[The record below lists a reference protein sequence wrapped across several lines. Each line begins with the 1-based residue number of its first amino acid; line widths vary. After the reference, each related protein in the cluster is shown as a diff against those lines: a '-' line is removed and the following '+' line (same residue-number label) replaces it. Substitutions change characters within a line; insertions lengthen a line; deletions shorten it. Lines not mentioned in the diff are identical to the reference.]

1 MRIGISGWFW
11 GAPEVGSGQYVHH
24 LLHSL
29 LSVAPEHEYILYL
42 PGAQPHAT
50 NVPAPEG
57 VRVEIVRTPF
67 DRYWEN
73 LAKVWYEQVALPR
86 AALKDQVE
94 LLHVPYWG
102 SALVRRVPTVV
113 TVHDLIPMLLLA
125 YRGGPLVRTYT
136 RLVAEGARRAEMVL
150 TDSQASRRD
159 IRRYLKVPRERVRA
173 VPLAVDGMYHP
184 VSDAERLTYVRE
196 KYRLPARFFLY
207 LGGFDQRKNVT
218 TLIQAYATLVL
229 ALAEKGEDEQ
239 GGDEGNVS
247 LVVAGRLPTRDT
259 RFFPDPRRIVQAF
272 GIEEHVHF
280 IGWVDEE
287 DKPVLYTLAEALVF
301 PSLYEGFGLPVL
313 EAMACGTPVIAANA
327 ASLPELVGDA
337 GLLVAPRDV
346 EGLAEAMM
354 KILEDTDLR
363 RDLSQKARQKALRF
377 TWEEVARAT
386 LDAYMWVASQRQS
399 RPSREVSEVSNVHPG

>member
-1 MRIGISGWFW
+1 
-11 GAPEVGSGQYVHH
+11 
-24 LLHSL
+24 
-29 LSVAPEHEYILYL
+29 VAPEHEYILYL

-50 NVPAPEG
+50 NVPVPES
-57 VRVEIVRTPF
+57 VRVEMVRTPF
-67 DRYWEN
+67 DRHWEN

-86 AALKDQVE
+86 AAREDRVDV
-94 LLHVPYWG
+94 LHVPYWG
-102 SALVRRVPTVV
+102 SALWRRVLTVV

-150 TDSQASRRD
+150 TDSRASRRD
-159 IRRYLKVPRERVRA
+159 IRRYLKVPRPRVRA
-173 VPLAVDGMYHP
+173 VPLAVDGMYHRIT
-184 VSDAERLTYVRE
+184 DEARLTYVRE
-196 KYRLPARFFLY
+196 KYRLPERFFLY

-218 TLIQAYATLVL
+218 TLIQAYATAVL
-229 ALAEKGEDEQ
+229 ALGQEVSEGERATKDEA
-239 GGDEGNVS
+239 DVA

-259 RFFPDPRRIVQAF
+259 RFFPDPRKIVRAF
-272 GIEEHVHF
+272 GIEDHVHF

-287 DKPVLYTLAEALVF
+287 DKPSLYTLAKALVF

-346 EGLAEAMM
+346 EGLAEAMVR
-354 KILEDTDLR
+354 ILQDTSLR
-363 RDLSQKARQKALRF
+363 ADLSRAAREKALRF
-377 TWEEVARAT
+377 TWDEVARAT
-386 LDAYMWVASQRQS
+386 LDAYMWVVAQR
-399 RPSREVSEVSNVHPG
+399 RGERGVETPEVSNAHLR